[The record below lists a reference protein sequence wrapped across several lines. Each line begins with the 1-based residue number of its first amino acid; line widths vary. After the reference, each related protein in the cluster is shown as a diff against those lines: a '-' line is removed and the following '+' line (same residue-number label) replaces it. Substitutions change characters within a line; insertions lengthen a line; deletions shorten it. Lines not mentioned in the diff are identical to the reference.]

1 MCRAVITAPK
11 KNETTADNKMSST
24 PALPATLTGIGWKA
38 RGDRRPKER
47 RVPFNRPT
55 PRQVFDALPFVRRYF
70 LYWVRHVHKK
80 EKLFINTF
88 EPLQH
93 KPYYGVPCGGIGAGS
108 IGRDFRG
115 GFCKFG
121 LRPGLIEHKID
132 VIPADQ
138 FILSIREPGSTT
150 PIFQKVLCAAT
161 IERANGQLTAWDFT
175 FKQEDLHYRGLY
187 PRSWTE
193 YKVPSCNLSVTLRQ
207 VNPVFPNNYKET
219 SFPTTAFIFDVD
231 NKSNVEYEVSI
242 AFVFRNGTGKRRS
255 DLAAD
260 CTAENF
266 EENNI
271 AGVSLQHKID
281 KMNCTYGLA
290 TRVKSDQITSLCRSF
305 DPCGNGL
312 TLWQHLAETGN
323 LPGEAD
329 LPYPARLGVGVCV
342 KGVVPPKSTRSDWAE
357 FSLAWDMPKVK
368 FGDGRR
374 EYKRRYTRFFD
385 SLEGLAAKLCTATLL
400 DYSKWET
407 KINEWQEPLLRH
419 SYLPEWYKAALF
431 NELYYM
437 TDGGSMWFEYDENW
451 SREEPHLSPYTQALM
466 KRHGRFGYLESWE
479 YRMVTTYDVHFYAS
493 YAIASLWPDLEL
505 TIQAEFTDQ
514 VGHSAEK
521 EIRFHME
528 GDKAPLKSRARVPHD
543 LGNPAQDPWLLTN
556 AYVMHDTG
564 KWKDL
569 NLKFVLTSWRDYVIL
584 TEKNR
589 KFLDH
594 VYPAVK
600 LLINDALDCWDQD
613 RDGMIENFGK
623 ADQTYDAW
631 QMEGVSAYCGSL
643 WLGALRVAEAMAEE
657 CGDIESSIR
666 YHQTLVKAK
675 QVFIDKL
682 WNGAYFNFCER
693 SKSRD
698 SVMADQLCGIWFLQS
713 CSPEMAAELVPTEKV
728 SKALA
733 TIYELNVCKFGDGKM
748 GAVNG
753 MRPDGTLDR
762 AYIQADEMWTGVTY
776 AVAAFMI
783 QQGELQR
790 GFDTAFGSYDSC
802 FERFGLQ
809 FQTPEAIYEK
819 KYYRAIGYMRPLSI
833 WAMQWALERFY
844 KLGKIDEHTSIQG
857 IQRTT
862 LAVPSPCP
870 SSNNRSLVDS
880 QSEGYCSEERDES
893 NRESNQVLTDSG
905 LSTSSGRAEI

>member
-1 MCRAVITAPK
+1 MRTYQKPIMFPFLEDSTLVRGRNTKCPRAISRSHCDKLIPSFR
-11 KNETTADNKMSST
+11 TTTRKLHS
-24 PALPATLTGIGWKA
+24 PQ
-38 RGDRRPKER
+38 
-47 RVPFNRPT
+47 
-55 PRQVFDALPFVRRYF
+55 PR
-70 LYWVRHVHKK
+70 
-80 EKLFINTF
+80 LFSM
-88 EPLQH
+88 L
-93 KPYYGVPCGGIGAGS
+93 
-108 IGRDFRG
+108 
-115 GFCKFG
+115 
-121 LRPGLIEHKID
+121 
-132 VIPADQ
+132 
-138 FILSIREPGSTT
+138 
-150 PIFQKVLCAAT
+150 T
-161 IERANGQLTAWDFT
+161 IEVMLNMRYQLLLCFATERV
-175 FKQEDLHYRGLY
+175 KEDRILLPVAQR
-187 PRSWTE
+187 
-193 YKVPSCNLSVTLRQ
+193 KTLR
-207 VNPVFPNNYKET
+207 KM
-219 SFPTTAFIFDVD
+219 IL
-231 NKSNVEYEVSI
+231 
-242 AFVFRNGTGKRRS
+242 R
-255 DLAAD
+255 
-260 CTAENF
+260 
-266 EENNI
+266 
-271 AGVSLQHKID
+271 VSLCNTRSI
-281 KMNCTYGLA
+281 MTYGLA

-368 FGDGRR
+368 LGDGRR

-385 SLEGLAAKLCTATLL
+385 SLEGLAAKFEDQRVRGTVFETFIFARMVQSRAFQRALL
-400 DYSKWET
+400 HDRRWLSVV
-407 KINEWQEPLLRH
+407 R
-419 SYLPEWYKAALF
+419 
-431 NELYYM
+431 
-437 TDGGSMWFEYDENW
+437 
-451 SREEPHLSPYTQALM
+451 EPHLSPYTQALM

-493 YAIASLWPDLEL
+493 YAIASLWPDLEFFGPFKRNSL
-505 TIQAEFTDQ
+505 I
-514 VGHSAEK
+514 K
-521 EIRFHME
+521 
-528 GDKAPLKSRARVPHD
+528 ARVPHD

-569 NLKFVLTSWRDYVIL
+569 NLKFVLTSWH
-584 TEKNR
+584 
-589 KFLDH
+589 H
-594 VYPAVK
+594 VYPVVK

-623 ADQTYDAW
+623 ADQTHDAW

-643 WLGALRVAEAMAEE
+643 WLGALRVAVAMAEE

-776 AVAAFMI
+776 AAAAFMI

-802 FERFGLQ
+802 FERFELQ

-819 KYYRAIGYMRPLSI
+819 KFYCAIGYMRPLSI
-833 WAMQWALERFY
+833 WAMQCALERFY
-844 KLGKIDEHTSIQG
+844 KFGKIDKHSSIQG
-857 IQRTT
+857 LQPTT
-862 LAVPSPCP
+862 PAIPSPCP
-870 SSNNRSLVDS
+870 SANDRSLVDS
-880 QSEGYCSEERDES
+880 QSEGYCSEKRDES
-893 NRESNQVLTDSG
+893 NQMEGISRRTIEIFDISTRRNVIAEMGNNDKSRIILTMSAAVALALEKIEILKAFSDETPDKEVEKDVEQKSEKLNYETRRYYLDLKQNVSCELRKPKRAISYNVCMSRSQMVIPGEEAKRFRGEGGKMFYSLDLLLQNSEASFRTSITVRFIRWRNSEG
-905 LSTSSGRAEI
+905 LSKIIDGFEKVDGTAE